1 MHSPTKPVLIFVSSR
16 RQTRLTA
23 LDLITCAGVGLWLG
37 TCCTCRQGDSTRFDT
52 CFLEK
57 TRCQAQ
63 QAHTH
68 LVCGHAHTH
77 TLTCV
82 FITIRLCICTHAHS
96 DCVLM
101 RTVGNDRPQQWVHMD
116 EEELEE
122 VCASVKDAAL
132 KHTLQFGIGLHHA
145 GLNDRDR
152 TLVET
157 LFVEGAI
164 QVCAALVCLCVCVCC
179 TPLVSA
185 ACGGRRP
192 GACDYT

>member
-1 MHSPTKPVLIFVSSR
+1 
-16 RQTRLTA
+16 
-23 LDLITCAGVGLWLG
+23 
-37 TCCTCRQGDSTRFDT
+37 
-52 CFLEK
+52 
-57 TRCQAQ
+57 
-63 QAHTH
+63 
-68 LVCGHAHTH
+68 
-77 TLTCV
+77 
-82 FITIRLCICTHAHS
+82 
-96 DCVLM
+96 M

-164 QVCAALVCLCVCVCC
+164 QVCAALVCLCVCVLHASCVCC
-179 TPLVSA
+179 LWRAPPRCVRLHLSNLCLVLEKGVTQVHPLWQ
-185 ACGGRRP
+185 
-192 GACDYT
+192 